1 MLTIA
6 EVVLITLWCF
16 MQGYNSSY
24 GTRPRWTIRPPSS
37 PDTATVVDTPV
48 TGVEDDGTGRMQV
61 WGYWAIH
68 LHLSPADAG
77 IKVHMFGRFRV
88 L

>member
-6 EVVLITLWCF
+6 EVVLITLRCF

-37 PDTATVVDTPV
+37 PGTATVVDTPV

-61 WGYWAIH
+61 WAYWAIH
-68 LHLSPADAG
+68 LHLSPEDSG
-77 IKVHMFGRFRV
+77 FKVRKSGSFRV

>member
-37 PDTATVVDTPV
+37 PGTATVVDTPV
-48 TGVEDDGTGRMQV
+48 TGQEDDGTGRMQV
-61 WGYWAIH
+61 WAYWAIH
-68 LHLSPADAG
+68 LRLSPAYAG
-77 IKVHMFGRFRV
+77 IKVHKFGRFRV